1 MLWVVWGVEQGVEV
15 GECVGGDLGY
25 QVVWSR
31 FRMSLAG
38 NLYLGPLWEMTSKMV
53 TKVSLIYQY
62 ILHTLMDRPPGYA
75 FVEVEESRDAE
86 DAIRGC
92 DGYDFDG
99 NRLRVALA
107 HEGRGH
113 SSSIDR
119 YSSQSNGRGSRG
131 GVSKRSEYRVLVTGL
146 PSFASWQDLK
156 VFVEEYCATMNKL
169 DAIFW
174 VPLILHSNRGLSLF
188 DGLCCL
194 FCTEF

>member
-1 MLWVVWGVEQGVEV
+1 MCSSSKEHRSMLNCSLHHYSLCCGWCG
-15 GECVGGDLGY
+15 
-25 QVVWSR
+25 VWSRELR

-131 GVSKRSEYRVLVTGL
+131 GVSKRSEYRG
-146 PSFASWQDLK
+146 
-156 VFVEEYCATMNKL
+156 
-169 DAIFW
+169 
-174 VPLILHSNRGLSLF
+174 
-188 DGLCCL
+188 
-194 FCTEF
+194 